1 MFRHLR
7 VGHRL
12 GAGLSRAARRGA
24 SSGAELQ
31 SRPPRPPAAGS
42 SSSYP
47 QPPGFRR
54 DSDGGRTLTTRDLM
68 ATRAFLGYEQRVTH
82 PANYRYLLGFLSG
95 HAIIDPEKTLLS
107 LRRVL
112 SLLKKISFSGGKVL
126 VVSTQ
131 PKLAR
136 LTRVIGEQSGHFYL
150 ARKWTPGLLSNWE
163 LSRRQVRKA
172 IELSPIAQRTGRV
185 RQSDVQR
192 ALNFKGIE
200 HMARPPDAIVL
211 LDSTSLHGEPAAA
224 NIPVIGV
231 VDTDGPARDVD
242 YPIPANANSVRFYH
256 TLANLL
262 VRALKE
268 GEALRAT
275 LGEYTSPAEGDLP
288 AAAGH
293 R

>member
-1 MFRHLR
+1 
-7 VGHRL
+7 
-12 GAGLSRAARRGA
+12 
-24 SSGAELQ
+24 
-31 SRPPRPPAAGS
+31 
-42 SSSYP
+42 
-47 QPPGFRR
+47 
-54 DSDGGRTLTTRDLM
+54 M

-172 IELSPIAQRTGRV
+172 IEL
-185 RQSDVQR
+185 DVQR